1 MLCIELLGAFHLT
14 DAQVGDIAVGSER
27 SQALLAYLLL
37 HRHGPQSRQSIAL
50 DLWPDLPEAQAKT
63 SLRRELYRLKQQLPQ
78 ADQYLSIQTKTL
90 QWLPNSPFQLDVA
103 EFEAG
108 LAQAASAQPVDVLSV
123 RSHLEQA
130 IHLYR
135 GELLPQCYDDWIVP
149 LRERYHQQAMLALD
163 RLIQQQLQR
172 HDYTAALPL
181 ALRLLQLDP
190 LHELGYQALMRSHQ
204 GLGDRAAALKV
215 YHQCLTTLRDELGID
230 PSPTTQQL
238 YQQALTAEPSPEIST
253 APPPLSPPPSPSPL
267 RPNPPAPNAPLVG
280 RTAERQ
286 TLQTWLS
293 AENNALLL
301 IGEPGIG
308 KTRLLEELTHMVQTT
323 AGTVLQ
329 GRGFEAE
336 LLRPYGA
343 WVDAL
348 RSLPSDQQQS
358 LPPELGA
365 LLPELGIPSEPL
377 ADRGR
382 LFDEVIALLHQLAIA
397 QPPLVIA
404 LDDIQW
410 LDDASVSLL
419 HYALRLLRPTP
430 VRFAFSARRQELQQ
444 NPAVATLIQT
454 LRRDQ
459 QLCVLDIGP
468 LDHSAILALIRTVDG
483 SMNGD
488 RIYHDSG
495 GNPLF
500 ALEAVRALHHQ
511 GRIDSSTLQALIAD
525 RLKHLADSAQ
535 TLLPWAAAIG
545 RQFAPDLL
553 AQVADCPLADLLT
566 GLEQLEAAN
575 ILRPSAAAK
584 NRYDFAHDVVRQVV
598 YASIS
603 APRQCLMHR
612 QIAQHLAPLAA
623 TTPELIGEVA
633 RHASLGQHHELAAQA
648 SLEAAQRG
656 LQLFAYEEVAELA
669 QQGLSHCA
677 HLEPK
682 TKFALELPL
691 LKVQVLAGVGAEAV
705 PAIAQAIQTAL
716 QAAQDLGLPEAEAT
730 GLEALLVLNYHHNR
744 LSDLHHHSL
753 RAAERGHTV
762 HPSHSAR
769 VLAISG
775 ACLTTMERDMN
786 RAEALL
792 LEARALAQRGQAIL
806 PDIPCGLGIVA
817 RFRGDLVT
825 ARRQFAA
832 VYALLETTLAND
844 PPIYLNVAMAL
855 SHWAM
860 AELEA
865 HHWEA
870 AIARCRDLQPL
881 AQKLGQGSEV
891 AFGQALEALACYA
904 IAPPPAESH
913 TALTTAIQ
921 TLHDL
926 DAPRKLAYI
935 YSGAAEIDLSRR
947 HSESALAH
955 ATAAY
960 TAAQVV
966 AHPSDVVIAGSLLV
980 RAQIATAQLNKA
992 QPAWPL
998 LQTFAHR
1005 QELSHRATQTL
1016 AAAAQALKT
1025 SVSPTR

>member
-1 MLCIELLGAFHLT
+1 MLCIELLGTFHLT
-14 DAQVGDIAVGSER
+14 DAQVGEIAVGSER

-37 HRHGPQSRQSIAL
+37 HRHSPQPRQQIAAA
-50 DLWPDLPEAQAKT
+50 LWPDLPEAEAKT
-63 SLRRELYRLKQQLPQ
+63 SLRRELYRLKQLLPQ
-78 ADQYLSIQTKTL
+78 ADRYLCIQTKTL
-90 QWLPNSPFQLDVA
+90 HWLPNSSVQLDVA
-103 EFEAG
+103 EFEDG
-108 LAQAASAQPVDVLSV
+108 LAQLTDSQTVDEPSL
-123 RSHLEQA
+123 RSHLEPA
-130 IHLYR
+130 IRLYR
-135 GELLPQCYDDWIVP
+135 GELLPTCYDDWIEP
-149 LRERYHQQAMLALD
+149 LRERFHQQAMLALD
-163 RLIQQQLQR
+163 RLIQQRVQQQN
-172 HDYTAALPL
+172 YAIALPL

-190 LHELGYQALMRSHQ
+190 LHEMGYQALMRSHQ

-238 YQQALTAEPSPEIST
+238 YQQALTAEPSSALPT
-253 APPPLSPPPSPSPL
+253 DPHPLSPPPA
-267 RPNPPAPNAPLVG
+267 PAPISPLVG
-280 RTAERQ
+280 RTAERR

-293 AENNALLL
+293 AKNAALLL

-308 KTRLLEELTHMVQTT
+308 KTRLLEELTQMVLTT
-323 AGTVLQ
+323 GGRVLQ

-343 WVDAL
+343 WIDAL
-348 RSLPSDQQQS
+348 RSLSLAQRQA
-358 LPPELGA
+358 LPPELGTQ
-365 LLPELGIPSEPL
+365 LPELGPPAEPL

-382 LFDEVIALLHQLAIA
+382 LFAGVIALLNQLASA
-397 QPPLVIA
+397 QTPLVIA
-404 LDDIQW
+404 FDDIQW

-419 HYALRLLRPTP
+419 HYALRLLRSTP
-430 VRFAFSARRQELQQ
+430 VLFAFSARRQELQQ

-459 QLCVLDIGP
+459 RLDALDVGP

-488 RIYHDSG
+488 RIYRDSG

-500 ALEAVRALHHQ
+500 ALEAVRALHQQ
-511 GRIDSSTLQALIAD
+511 GQVNSSTLQSLIAD
-525 RLKHLADSAQ
+525 RLKNLADSAQ
-535 TLLPWAAAIG
+535 TLLPWAATLG

-566 GLEQLEAAN
+566 ALEQLEAAN
-575 ILRPSAAAK
+575 IIRPSLAGLSGAGL
-584 NRYDFAHDVVRQVV
+584 NGYDFAHDVVRQVV

-603 APRQCLMHR
+603 PPRQSLMHR
-612 QIAQHLAPLAA
+612 QIAQHLTLIAA
-623 TTPELIGEVA
+623 TTPDLIGEVA
-633 RHASLGQHHELAAQA
+633 RHAALGQHHELTAQA
-648 SLEAAQRG
+648 SLQAAQRG
-656 LQLFAYEEVAELA
+656 LQMFAYEEVAELA

-677 HLEPK
+677 YLEPK
-682 TKFALELPL
+682 VRLGLELPL
-691 LKVQVLAGVGAEAV
+691 LKVRVLAGVSAEAV
-705 PAIAQAIQTAL
+705 PVIAQSIQTAL
-716 QAAQDLGLPEAEAT
+716 QAAQNLGLQEAEAI
-730 GLEALLVLNYHHNR
+730 GLEILLLLNYHHNR

-753 RAAERGHTV
+753 QAAERGHTV

-792 LEARALAQRGQAIL
+792 LEAQALAQRMQAIL

-817 RFRGDLVT
+817 RFRGDLAT

-832 VYALLETTLAND
+832 VYSLLDTTPAD
-844 PPIYLNVAMAL
+844 HSPIYLNVCMAL

-881 AQKLGQGSEV
+881 AQKISRGSEV
-891 AFGQALEALACYA
+891 AFGQALQALARYA
-904 IAPPPAESH
+904 LGDDGA
-913 TALTTAIQ
+913 ALTLAIKE
-921 TLHDL
+921 LHDL

-935 YSGAAEIDLSRR
+935 YSGAAEIDLSRHR
-947 HSESALAH
+947 AEAALAH
-955 ATAAY
+955 ATAA
-960 TAAQVV
+960 TAAARVV
-966 AHPSDVVIAGSLLV
+966 AHPSDVVIAWSLLV
-980 RAQIATAQLNKA
+980 RAQIATSQLQKA
-992 QPAWPL
+992 QQAWPA
-998 LQTFAHR
+998 LQTFVHR
-1005 QELSHRATQTL
+1005 QELSHRAAQTL
-1016 AAAAQALKT
+1016 CATAQVLKT
-1025 SVSPTR
+1025 TISPS

>member
-1 MLCIELLGAFHLT
+1 MLCIELFGAFHLT
-14 DAQVGDIAVGSER
+14 DAQVGNMAVGSER
-27 SQALLAYLLL
+27 SQSLLAYLLL
-37 HRHGPQSRQSIAL
+37 HRHSPQPRQQIAAA
-50 DLWPDLPEAQAKT
+50 LWPDMPETEAKT
-63 SLRRELYRLKQQLPQ
+63 SLRRELYRLKQTLPG
-78 ADQYLSIQTKTL
+78 AERYLSIQTKTL
-90 QWLPNSPFQLDVA
+90 QWLPKGPFQLDVA
-103 EFEAG
+103 EFEEALTQG
-108 LAQAASAQPVDVLSV
+108 ADSQLDASLA

-130 IHLYR
+130 IRLYR
-135 GELLPQCYDDWIVP
+135 GELLPTCYDDWIML
-149 LRERYHQQAMLALD
+149 LRERFHQQAMLTLD
-163 RLIQQQLQR
+163 RLIQITEQQ
-172 HDYTAALPL
+172 HDYAAALPL

-215 YHQCLTTLRDELGID
+215 YHQCMTTLRDELGID
-230 PSPTTQQL
+230 PSPATQQL
-238 YQQALTAEPSPEIST
+238 YHQALTAEPSSSPSSPSS
-253 APPPLSPPPSPSPL
+253 PPSPPPSPSRSSSPPYPL
-267 RPNPPAPNAPLVG
+267 LG
-280 RTAERQ
+280 RAAERQ

-293 AENNALLL
+293 TDNTALLL

-308 KTRLLEELTHMVQTT
+308 KTRLLEELTHMVQAT
-323 AGTVLQ
+323 GGRVLQ

-343 WVDAL
+343 WIDAL
-348 RSLPSDQQQS
+348 RSLPSDQQS
-358 LPPELGA
+358 ALPPELGV
-365 LLPELGIPSEPL
+365 LLPELGPSCEPL

-382 LFDEVIALLHQLAIA
+382 LFDGVIGLLHQTVIA
-397 QPPLVIA
+397 QPPLVMVF
-404 LDDIQW
+404 DDIQW

-419 HYALRLLRPTP
+419 HYALRLLRSTP

-459 QLCVLDIGP
+459 HLRDLDVGP

-488 RIYHDSG
+488 RIFHDSG

-511 GRIDSSTLQALIAD
+511 GRVDSSTLQALIAD
-525 RLKHLADSAQ
+525 RLKNLADSAQ

-553 AQVADCPLADLLT
+553 AQVANCPLPELLT
-566 GLEQLEAAN
+566 ALEQLEAAN
-575 ILRPSAAAK
+575 ILRPSLAGQ

-612 QIAQHLAPLAA
+612 QIAQHLAPIAAA
-623 TTPELIGEVA
+623 TPDLIGEVA

-648 SLEAAQRG
+648 SLAAAQQG

-677 HLEPK
+677 YLEPK
-682 TKFALELPL
+682 VRFALELPL
-691 LKVQVLAGVGAEAV
+691 LKVQVLAGVDAGAV
-705 PAIAQAIQTAL
+705 PEIAQALQTAL
-716 QAAQDLGLPEAEAT
+716 QAAQDLGLSEAEAS

-753 RAAERGHTV
+753 QAAERGHTV

-775 ACLTTMERDMN
+775 ACLTTIERDMN

-792 LEARALAQRGQAIL
+792 LEAQALARRGQAVL
-806 PDIPCGLGIVA
+806 PDIACGLGIVA
-817 RFRGDLVT
+817 RFRGNLAT
-825 ARRQFAA
+825 ARQQFAA
-832 VYALLETTLAND
+832 VYALLETAPTDD

-865 HHWEA
+865 HHWDA
-870 AIARCRDLQPL
+870 AIVRCRDLQPL

-891 AFGQALEALACYA
+891 AFGQALEALARYA
-904 IAPPPAESH
+904 IDPAQAESH
-913 TALTTAIQ
+913 AALTTAAQ

-935 YSGAAEIDLSRR
+935 YSGAAEIDLSRNR
-947 HSESALAH
+947 PEIALNHANA
-955 ATAAY
+955 ATAA
-960 TAAQVV
+960 ARVV
-966 AHPSDVVIAGSLLV
+966 AHPSDVVIAWSLLV
-980 RAQIATAQLNKA
+980 RAQIATAQPDKA
-992 QPAWPL
+992 HRDWPSL
-998 LQTFAHR
+998 KAFAHG
-1005 QELSHRATQTL
+1005 QEISHRAAQTL
-1016 AAAAQALKT
+1016 AAAAQLFKT
-1025 SVSPTR
+1025 TVAPTY